1 MRLVTFRYQD
11 QVRLGAQFNRSGVS
25 YILDLNQ
32 VEPEFPADL
41 LLLLRAGPSALKQ
54 ARTVS
59 DSAGEEQCIPE
70 NAVTLLAPL
79 PHPGKILCVGHNYK
93 GHLGIG
99 REQLPEYPN
108 IFCKTANTIIG
119 PGQAIR
125 IPKVTGQVDYEAELM
140 VVIGK
145 TAWRVSETDAQEHI
159 AGYTIFNDVSARD
172 YQKRTSQWLLGKSF
186 DTFGPM
192 GPALVTTDEIPDPHC
207 LELEL
212 TVNGVPKQ
220 RANTRDLI
228 FSVPFLISYLSK
240 VMALEPGDV
249 IATGTPAK
257 LPEAANP
264 QRFLQTGDLVRITI
278 EKLGILENPV
288 AAEADTNQKENQPQ
302 YNGWVKTECS
312 EKK

>member
-1 MRLVTFRYQD
+1 MRLVTFLHHG
-11 QVRLGAQFNRSGVS
+11 QVRLGAQVS
-25 YILDLNQ
+25 RGGTSQILDLNRAQ
-32 VEPEFPADL
+32 PALPADL
-41 LLLLRAGPSALKQ
+41 LLFLRAGYPALDM
-54 ARTVS
+54 AYETLAL
-59 DSAGEEQCIPE
+59 AGETQWIPE
-70 NAVTLLAPL
+70 SDVTLLAPL
-79 PHPGKILCVGHNYK
+79 PRPGKILCIGHNYK

-99 REQLPEYPN
+99 REDPPEHPN
-108 IFCKTANTIIG
+108 MFSKTSNTVIG
-119 PGQAIR
+119 AGQPILISR
-125 IPKVTGQVDYEAELM
+125 VTGQVDYEAELM

-145 TAWRVSETDAQEHI
+145 TARQVSEADARACV

-207 LELEL
+207 LDLEL

-228 FSVPFLISYLSK
+228 FSVPFLVSYLSM
-240 VMALEPGDV
+240 VMTLEPGDV

-264 QRFLQTGDLVRITI
+264 QRFLQAGDMVRITI
-278 EKLGILENPV
+278 EKLGTLENPV
-288 AAEADTNQKENQPQ
+288 E
-302 YNGWVKTECS
+302 TEPAG
-312 EKK
+312 E